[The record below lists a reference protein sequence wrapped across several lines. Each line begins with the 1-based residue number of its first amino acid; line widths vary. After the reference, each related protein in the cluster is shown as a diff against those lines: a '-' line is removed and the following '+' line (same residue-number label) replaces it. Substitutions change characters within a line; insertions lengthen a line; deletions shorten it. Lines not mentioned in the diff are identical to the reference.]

1 MWRPGPF
8 GVTDGFM
15 MLVGD
20 FKVVM
25 ALVARVFVLA
35 IVMQTSWFSIFI
47 VAVAHRWHNCW
58 QLAWKGLVLTGW

>member
-1 MWRPGPF
+1 
-8 GVTDGFM
+8 M

-25 ALVARVFVLA
+25 ALVAIVLVLT
-35 IVMQTSWFSIFI
+35 IRMQTSWFRTFI

-58 QLAWKGLVLTGW
+58 QSAWKGLVLIGW

>member
-1 MWRPGPF
+1 
-8 GVTDGFM
+8 M

-25 ALVARVFVLA
+25 ALVARVLLLV
-35 IVMQTSWFSIFI
+35 IRMQTSWFRTFV

-58 QLAWKGLVLTGW
+58 QSSWKGLVLTGWYSVPYVIFGG